1 MSKAAAFF
9 KSEEGP
15 RAQKILKDFC
25 IMGFFVIWGG
35 NVKPRIVI

>member
-15 RAQKILKDFC
+15 RAQKILKEDIARQNFA
-25 IMGFFVIWGG
+25 
-35 NVKPRIVI
+35 